1 LKLLDLQAVDSTL
14 DSLAV
19 RLRALP
25 EQIELTKLSER
36 RTDVASRHGRLQT
49 EAGDLAREQRK
60 ADADVEQV
68 KTRRD
73 RNDQRITAGNVSD
86 PKQLQALQHE
96 NESLVRRISDLED
109 AELEVMERLE
119 GAQAELD
126 RLGSELAELDERI
139 TDQTE
144 ARDEAAADVA
154 RRQTDALADR
164 ERLTSEIPVA
174 LLAVYDRLR
183 DQLGGVAVGALQHG
197 RCGGCRLDIGAREL
211 ARIAT
216 APDDEVIRC
225 EECDRILVRTSASG
239 I

>member
-1 LKLLDLQAVDSTL
+1 LLDLQEVDSTL

-36 RTDVASRHGRLQT
+36 RMDVAARHGHLQT
-49 EAGDLAREQRK
+49 ETTDLAREQRK

-73 RNDQRITAGNVSD
+73 RNDQRITAGTVSD
-86 PKQLQALQHE
+86 PRQLQALQHE
-96 NESLVRRISDLED
+96 NESLARRISDLED
-109 AELEVMERLE
+109 VELDVMERLE

-126 RLGSELAELDERI
+126 RLGHELADLDERV
-139 TDQTE
+139 TEQTK

-164 ERLTSEIPVA
+164 ERLTAEIPAA
-174 LLAVYDRLR
+174 LLALYDRLR
-183 DQLGGVAVGALQHG
+183 DQLGGVAVGVLQHG

-211 ARIAT
+211 ARIST
-216 APDDEVIRC
+216 APDDEVFRC
-225 EECDRILVRTSASG
+225 EECDRILVRTAASG
-239 I
+239 V